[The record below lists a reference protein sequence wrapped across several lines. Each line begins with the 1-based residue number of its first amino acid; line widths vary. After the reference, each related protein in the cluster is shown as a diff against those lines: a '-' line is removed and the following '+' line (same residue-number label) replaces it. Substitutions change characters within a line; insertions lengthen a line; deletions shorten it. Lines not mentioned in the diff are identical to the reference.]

1 MAEILG
7 IVANVAALIQLAHYG
22 EKFAKALLN
31 FSKQNSSP
39 RKEVDRCASQAQD
52 FSDCIN
58 MTHFTLERHFANFTK
73 SPLLQYLSSQGILDR
88 ILNRSKS
95 IEWQLDK
102 ATIRVRSLLGGG
114 NAVFNFLKW
123 WYQKDS
129 ILDLFPEM
137 NSVKISLQLLVSAT
151 QLEVLDMECKDSLWD
166 TEKLISNEKHMYV
179 LTNMGTSPG
188 VIDLVLNSLSA
199 SNHLKKVI
207 RGNLKT
213 LKRLEAQIERANPL
227 MPTDAFTH
235 QTQST
240 SSLYEIMLPL
250 GRSMVKTGS
259 VPKPKFVSSESSESS
274 TRTKEVISHIQ
285 NNLVRRLMA
294 RPQTYKSSTSGN
306 SMPSVS
312 SAPSRG
318 ASSQTEA
325 RHYDHEALYKLERR
339 LQHERLSRKQS
350 SSAKTTPSSTTGQP
364 ATKRHID
371 HGSGANSNIHEAKSV
386 QASQSQ
392 RQQLEPLHER
402 VILVDTANLDRSIVH
417 SHVLHKGKLTGKIL
431 TGVVHT
437 TLDVSVISIL
447 EAKRLDINVDSCEDD
462 KKIGFKFDQGTVQT
476 CIGMVSI
483 TIDHNPSP
491 GSQSLITRHKF
502 YVLENC
508 HPRLIYGKDIWEIE
522 ETSKQ

>member
-7 IVANVAALIQLAHYG
+7 IVASVAALIQLAHYG
-22 EKFAKALLN
+22 EKFAKALFN

-58 MTHFTLERHFANFTK
+58 MTHFTLERHFANYTK
-73 SPLLQYLSSQGILDR
+73 SPLLQYLSFQGILDR
-88 ILNRSKS
+88 ILNRSEL
-95 IEWQLDK
+95 IEWRLDK

-151 QLEVLDMECKDSLWD
+151 QLEVLDMECKDSLCD
-166 TEKLISNEKHMYV
+166 TEKLISNEKHM
-179 LTNMGTSPG
+179 
-188 VIDLVLNSLSA
+188 
-199 SNHLKKVI
+199 NHLKKVI

-259 VPKPKFVSSESSESS
+259 VPKPKFVSSASSESS
-274 TRTKEVISHIQ
+274 TRTKE
-285 NNLVRRLMA
+285 
-294 RPQTYKSSTSGN
+294 TYKSSSSGN

-325 RHYDHEALYKLERR
+325 RHYDHEALYKFERR

-350 SSAKTTPSSTTGQP
+350 SSAKTTTSSTTGQP
-364 ATKRHID
+364 ATKRHVD
-371 HGSGANSNIHEAKSV
+371 HGSGANSNIQEVKSV

-417 SHVLHKGKLTGKIL
+417 SHVLHKGKLTDKIL

-447 EAKRLDINVDSCEDD
+447 EAKRLGINVDSCEDD
-462 KKIGFKFDQGTVQT
+462 KKIGFKFDQGKIQT

-483 TIDHNPSP
+483 TIDHNPSR

-508 HPRLIYGKDIWEIE
+508 HPRLIFGKDIWEIE

>member
-166 TEKLISNEKHMYV
+166 TEKLISNEKH
-179 LTNMGTSPG
+179 
-188 VIDLVLNSLSA
+188 I
-199 SNHLKKVI
+199 NHLKKVI
-207 RGNLKT
+207 RVHQLSLRDYVTIRKKYGENWECP
-213 LKRLEAQIERANPL
+213 EAQ
-227 MPTDAFTH
+227 
-235 QTQST
+235 
-240 SSLYEIMLPL
+240 
-250 GRSMVKTGS
+250 
-259 VPKPKFVSSESSESS
+259 
-274 TRTKEVISHIQ
+274 
-285 NNLVRRLMA
+285 VRLIR
-294 RPQTYKSSTSGN
+294 
-306 SMPSVS
+306 V
-312 SAPSRG
+312 
-318 ASSQTEA
+318 
-325 RHYDHEALYKLERR
+325 
-339 LQHERLSRKQS
+339 
-350 SSAKTTPSSTTGQP
+350 
-364 ATKRHID
+364 
-371 HGSGANSNIHEAKSV
+371 V
-386 QASQSQ
+386 
-392 RQQLEPLHER
+392 R
-402 VILVDTANLDRSIVH
+402 VIYQDQGDLQIFNVGQFHA
-417 SHVLHKGKLTGKIL
+417 
-431 TGVVHT
+431 
-437 TLDVSVISIL
+437 ISIFSSFTWSKL
-447 EAKRLDINVDSCEDD
+447 PN
-462 KKIGFKFDQGTVQT
+462 GGT
-476 CIGMVSI
+476 
-483 TIDHNPSP
+483 
-491 GSQSLITRHKF
+491 SL
-502 YVLENC
+502 
-508 HPRLIYGKDIWEIE
+508 
-522 ETSKQ
+522 